1 MHHKGRNRH
10 HWEYWTDYSQEAHA
24 YLPVPMPRRYL
35 AEMICDRMAAGKT
48 YRGEAYRD
56 RDPLDYLMRS
66 KMRSAMHPE
75 TERTLRRFLTLLA
88 EEGETAMFASL
99 RAWLREEKETT

>member
-1 MHHKGRNRH
+1 
-10 HWEYWTDYSQEAHA
+10 
-24 YLPVPMPRRYL
+24 
-35 AEMICDRMAAGKT
+35 
-48 YRGEAYRD
+48 
-56 RDPLDYLMRS
+56 MRS

-99 RAWLREEKETT
+99 RTWLREEKETT